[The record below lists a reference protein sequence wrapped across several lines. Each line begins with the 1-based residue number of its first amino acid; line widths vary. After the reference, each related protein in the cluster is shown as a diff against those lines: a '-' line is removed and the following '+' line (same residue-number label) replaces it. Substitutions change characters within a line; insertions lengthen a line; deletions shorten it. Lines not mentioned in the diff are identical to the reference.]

1 MHVFKE
7 REMGMENQ
15 KIDQKLK
22 KMARQSGPPMPKEYE
37 EQLEQLLQT
46 LPGKQR
52 RKIPGYWKAAAAML
66 AVALLFGSSGIEGAI
81 HYLNAR
87 MGAMTDTEI
96 SDYNDM
102 VQSIPL
108 NADSFSRAFSKEE
121 RERMLELR
129 EEYLLAGRYPDGEL
143 LTVEHAAEA
152 PDDVVSYI
160 VDSSA
165 YFLPERE
172 LSDEELLELLDFDY
186 KRDYSVAQSNRGNS
200 TDGRET
206 TVDDAVKKVAAEAVR
221 VALGVD
227 VSEMY
232 CRAEAVSDGD
242 SYCLVYEEDAVK
254 ECCVVVQAET
264 NRVTSVAKNLA
275 AGEREGVEFSEKELE
290 NGKKQFEKCLAC
302 DIWGE
307 IDVEQITAKYY
318 LQNDGQNVNMGCIYY
333 LAELSDGSAY
343 SCTYDML
350 SQQIRMVEYYGAN
363 SDSIRD
369 WNTPLTIWSER
380 KQLTYK
386 IVTMK

>member
-129 EEYLLAGRYPDGEL
+129 EEYLSAGRYPSSEL
-143 LTVEHAAEA
+143 LVVEHAAEV
-152 PDDVVSYI
+152 PDDAVVYI

-186 KRDYSVAQSNRGNS
+186 KRDYSVVQSNRGNS

-206 TVDDAVKKVAAEAVR
+206 TVDDVVKKVAAEAVR
-221 VALGVD
+221 AALGVD
-227 VSEMY
+227 VSQMY
-232 CRAEAVSDGD
+232 CRAEAIADGG
-242 SYCLVYEEDAVK
+242 SYCLVYEENAVK

-264 NRVTSVAKNLA
+264 NRVTLVAKNFTA
-275 AGEREGVEFSEKELE
+275 EEKGSVEFSEKELE
-290 NGKKQFEKCLAC
+290 NGKQQFEKCLAF

-307 IDVEQITAKYY
+307 IEVEQITAKYY
-318 LQNDGQNVNMGCIYY
+318 LQNNGQDVNMGDIYY

-350 SQQIRMVEYYGAN
+350 SQKIRMVEYYEAN
-363 SDSIRD
+363 SESIRD
-369 WNTPLTIWSER
+369 WNTPLTKWSER

-386 IVTMK
+386 VVNMK

>member
-1 MHVFKE
+1 
-7 REMGMENQ
+7 MENQ

-129 EEYLLAGRYPDGEL
+129 EEYLSAGRYPSSEL
-143 LTVEHAAEA
+143 LVVEHAAEV
-152 PDDVVSYI
+152 PDDAVVYI

-172 LSDEELLELLDFDY
+172 LSDEELLELLDFGY
-186 KRDYSVAQSNRGNS
+186 KRDYSVVHSNFDSKSEEN
-200 TDGRET
+200 EVA
-206 TVDDAVKKVAAEAVR
+206 VDDAVKKVAAEAVR
-221 VALGVD
+221 ATLGVD

-232 CRAEAVSDGD
+232 CRAEAVSTGNR
-242 SYCLVYEEDAVK
+242 YCLTYEEDNAK
-254 ECCVVVQAET
+254 ICYVVVQPET
-264 NRVTSVAKNLA
+264 NRVISVAKNFA
-275 AGEREGVEFSEKELE
+275 AGEKGSVKFSEKELE

-307 IDVEQITAKYY
+307 IEVEQITAKYY
-318 LQNDGQNVNMGCIYY
+318 LQSNGQDVIMGDIYY

-343 SCTYDML
+343 SCTYDMA
-350 SQQIRMVEYYGAN
+350 SHKISIIEYYAVN
-363 SDSIRD
+363 DSSIQD
-369 WNTPLTIWSER
+369 WNKALTEWLKK
-380 KQLTYK
+380 KQLTCE
-386 IVTMK
+386 IVEMK

>member
-129 EEYLLAGRYPDGEL
+129 EEYLSAGRYPSSEL
-143 LTVEHAAEA
+143 LVVEHAAEV
-152 PDDVVSYI
+152 PDDAVVYI

-186 KRDYSVAQSNRGNS
+186 KRDYSVVQSNRGNS

-221 VALGVD
+221 AALGVD

-242 SYCLVYEEDAVK
+242 SYCLVYEENAVK
-254 ECCVVVQAET
+254 ECYAVVQAET
-264 NRVTSVAKNLA
+264 NRVTLVARNLTA
-275 AGEREGVEFSEKELE
+275 EETGSVEFSEKELE

-307 IDVEQITAKYY
+307 IEVEQTTAKYY
-318 LQNDGQNVNMGCIYY
+318 LQKDEHSVNMAEIYY
-333 LAELSDGSAY
+333 LAKRSDGSAY
-343 SCTYDML
+343 SCTYNIML
-350 SQQIRMVEYYGAN
+350 QEIVAVDYYEATSNGISEWYQPLA
-363 SDSIRD
+363 D
-369 WNTPLTIWSER
+369 WLQR
-380 KQLTYK
+380 RQLTCK
-386 IVTMK
+386 IVDMK